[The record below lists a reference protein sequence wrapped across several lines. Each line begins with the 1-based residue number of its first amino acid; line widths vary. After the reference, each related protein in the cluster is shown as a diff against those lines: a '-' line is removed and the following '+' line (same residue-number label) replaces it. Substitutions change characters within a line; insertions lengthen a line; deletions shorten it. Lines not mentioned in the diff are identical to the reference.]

1 MIFVKIVL
9 NFQGYF
15 HENIFVKIMFF
26 VNFGQNRDF
35 RENRQIREIQNLAL
49 RTFSRKYSPYVLLV
63 EIQNGPH
70 FWVNFEK

>member
-1 MIFVKIVL
+1 MVL
-9 NFQGYF
+9 RFQGYF
-15 HENIFVKIMFF
+15 LENIFVIF